1 MAIKAATPATT
12 DAIVRSSR
20 SLFASFSVSLFAGFS
35 VFALIRLFILILT
48 MAAVIK
54 IMVARTRSVVEIM
67 LFFLLDVVRYCRTV
81 R

>member
-1 MAIKAATPATT
+1 MAISAATPATT
-12 DAIVRSSR
+12 DAIVRSPRSLFASSR
-20 SLFASFSVSLFAGFS
+20 SLFASFS

-67 LFFLLDVVRYCRTV
+67 LFFLLVVVRYCRTV

>member
-1 MAIKAATPATT
+1 MAISAATPATT
-12 DAIVRSSR
+12 DAIVRSLAIVRSPR
-20 SLFASFSVSLFAGFS
+20 SLFASFS

-54 IMVARTRSVVEIM
+54 IMAARTRSVVEIM